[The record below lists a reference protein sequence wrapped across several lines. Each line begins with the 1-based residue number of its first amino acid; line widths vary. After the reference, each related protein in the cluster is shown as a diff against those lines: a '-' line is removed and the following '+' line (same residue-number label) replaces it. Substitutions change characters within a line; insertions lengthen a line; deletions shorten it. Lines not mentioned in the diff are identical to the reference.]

1 MGRRSRVSGE
11 LGRTNEPA
19 VLILTS
25 LASGPK
31 HGHALAKD
39 ITEFAG
45 VTLGPGTLYGAIT
58 RLDEG
63 GFIEP
68 AGDEERRRPYRITA
82 SGRTALATAVAEMR
96 AIADEGATRL
106 GLPMPGLTGARWNG
120 GDR

>member
-1 MGRRSRVSGE
+1 MSRRSHVPGE
-11 LGRTNEPA
+11 LTRANEPA

-39 ITEFAG
+39 IAGFAG

-68 AGDEERRRPYRITA
+68 VGEEQRRRPYRITA
-82 SGRTALATAVAEMR
+82 AGRTALAKAVQEMR
-96 AIADEGATRL
+96 SLANEGAMRL
-106 GLPMPGLTGARWNG
+106 GGQALGLTS
-120 GDR
+120 